1 MMNFLY
7 CLLLVV
13 ATSFCTVQ
21 AQQPAFAKT
30 ALTYELEYIPMPEL
44 NGKFSVT
51 SMAEYTM
58 GFKLAAGFQI

>member
-7 CLLLVV
+7 GLLLVV
-13 ATSFCTVQ
+13 ATGFGTVQ
-21 AQQPAFAKT
+21 AQQPAFVKK
-30 ALTYELEYIPMPEL
+30 ALTYELEYIPMPEQ